1 MKTERLVAMLAR
13 GAGAEMRSAAA
24 HRVPIALGLALVP
37 TFALMQ
43 ILYGVRPTLAV
54 DSARWMFWAKLA
66 FVLAIGLAGWA
77 AALRLGRPGAVL
89 ARLRW
94 ALAAPL
100 AAMWLLAAAEL
111 LPAAE
116 GGRAALVL
124 GQTWLECPLRIA
136 ILSLPAFLALFWAM
150 REAAP
155 TRLRLAGAAAG
166 LCAGG
171 VGAFAYTFHCPELAA
186 SFLGLW
192 YVIGMLIPAAAGAW
206 LGPRLLRW

>member
-1 MKTERLVAMLAR
+1 MKTDRLVAMLAQ
-13 GAGAEMRSAAA
+13 GARAEMRSAASR
-24 HRVPIALGLALVP
+24 RVPIALGLALLP

-43 ILYGVRPTLAV
+43 ILYGLRPTLAE

-66 FVLAIGLAGWA
+66 FVLAIGFTAWA
-77 AALRLGRPGAVL
+77 AALRLGRPGAAL
-89 ARLRW
+89 AQLRW

-100 AAMWLLAAAEL
+100 AAMWLLAAAEQL
-111 LPAAE
+111 RAVEAA
-116 GGRAALVL
+116 RVTLVL
-124 GQTWLECPLRIA
+124 GQTWLECPFRIA
-136 ILSLPAFLALFWAM
+136 ILSLPAFVALFWAM
-150 REAAP
+150 REFAP